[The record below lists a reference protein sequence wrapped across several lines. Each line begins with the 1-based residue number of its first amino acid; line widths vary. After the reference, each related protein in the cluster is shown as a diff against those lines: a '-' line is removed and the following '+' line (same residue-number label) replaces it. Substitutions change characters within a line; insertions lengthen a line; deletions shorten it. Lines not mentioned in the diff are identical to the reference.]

1 MPIFTAG
8 HMRSWMIVLLNFDG
22 LSWLHVTVATL
33 TKVG

>member
-1 MPIFTAG
+1 MSGQAQTESTSF
-8 HMRSWMIVLLNFDG
+8 VLLNFDG